1 VQGITLPPGVA
12 GCVASA
18 TAFARWRARACSSAL
33 DVLTPGGQGRTQVDT
48 RRRAAGA
55 ERSTLGSAW
64 STRTHRGARTLV
76 RSCLAKLWCFGR
88 DCLLCRI
95 QCTLCGA
102 AASTQMWRYGHTS
115 CRWGQRKGEQGVSLP
130 VSEASTATALFEVR
144 CGPKHL
150 SRYFRDA
157 SVLVIEVHDQ
167 EREAPSLVG
176 KAVVEL

>member
-1 VQGITLPPGVA
+1 VPHPVD
-12 GCVASA
+12 CV
-18 TAFARWRARACSSAL
+18 R
-33 DVLTPGGQGRTQVDT
+33 
-48 RRRAAGA
+48 
-55 ERSTLGSAW
+55 GS
-64 STRTHRGARTLV
+64 
-76 RSCLAKLWCFGR
+76 
-88 DCLLCRI
+88 
-95 QCTLCGA
+95 
-102 AASTQMWRYGHTS
+102 STQMCPYDDGCC

-176 KAVVEL
+176 KAVVELKKVEAHTPLVAQVRAAVCHP